1 MKLCIQGSLKFGPT
15 FGFSNMAILHLTES
29 CQAVHGKKYIAGLEE
44 PPTIHQMTPNDFQL
58 CLQVH
63 LGAPK
68 TEEHQRHSE
77 TCNDTV

>member
-1 MKLCIQGSLKFGPT
+1 
-15 FGFSNMAILHLTES
+15 MAILHLTES

-68 TEEHQRHSE
+68 TE
-77 TCNDTV
+77 

>member
-1 MKLCIQGSLKFGPT
+1 LAQHLVSPTWQFSISLK
-15 FGFSNMAILHLTES
+15 AA
-29 CQAVHGKKYIAGLEE
+29 AVHGKKYIVGLEE

-77 TCNDTV
+77 TCNDTVQGYLKNGLL